1 MSHRVD
7 VRLDDLL
14 PPDRRGHSLTIDA
27 APGTTVKDL
36 AESLGV
42 PHTEIAAIVVNGVSV
57 DFGYQACADDRR
69 LKRPSMATSSPR
81 PIATLGG
88 RKRGRPIHLDPS
100 VAGNHEWQVPSN
112 PDAHLDGDAS
122 SVTMSTSGRIRRV
135 VFGKALSS
143 DQASAEQI
151 TPVEGLSALSLDALT
166 SVAYGPEAI
175 LLVLAGAGATAL
187 NLMLPITLAIIGLLV
202 LLVISYRQVID
213 AYPHGGGAYAVS
225 RDNFGARASKLAG
238 ASLIVDY
245 TLTVAVSIAAGVGQ
259 FTSAFPS
266 TTSYT
271 VPMCLG
277 ILLVITVLNLRGRR
291 GCPDLP
297 AAHHGFHRRT
307 ARDHRHRHDPPVRS
321 GYPQTGRSLVPAH
334 TVEAISVLLVLK
346 AFSAGCSAL
355 TGVEAIAN
363 GVPLFRE
370 PRVIRAKR
378 TELLLGSILGVML
391 LGLALLTDKF
401 HVEPRTGQTVLSQIM
416 VYAVGRHWAYYIVSL
431 TITLVLALAAN
442 TAFGGLPVLTSLLA
456 RDNYLPHFFGLR
468 DSRQVFGN
476 GVWALAVFSAALLV
490 AVRGNTNSLIPL
502 FAIGVFIG
510 FTMAQS
516 GLVVH
521 WRRTREHGWS
531 RKALIN
537 GIGAAVTA
545 VATLI
550 FLVTKFVEGAWVVVV
565 AIPLLIVLFNRIET
579 YYARTRQELETGVI
593 PAPLDP
599 KHTVVVVP
607 VNTVSRLTQHALSEA
622 VSLGDTVIAV
632 VVVFDGVDPGR
643 PRTEIEEQWETW
655 NPGVPLRVL
664 HTNYASIVRPIMGFV
679 DELRAVPDQQVVVLI
694 PVVIPERIRY
704 RLLHNQIDVALT
716 SALHRRPDVV
726 VARVPVPVRLP
737 EHQPSVAS
745 DATAAEDAPSS

>member
-1 MSHRVD
+1 M
-7 VRLDDLL
+7 
-14 PPDRRGHSLTIDA
+14 
-27 APGTTVKDL
+27 TTG
-36 AESLGV
+36 E
-42 PHTEIAAIVVNGVSV
+42 
-57 DFGYQACADDRR
+57 
-69 LKRPSMATSSPR
+69 
-81 PIATLGG
+81 
-88 RKRGRPIHLDPS
+88 
-100 VAGNHEWQVPSN
+100 
-112 PDAHLDGDAS
+112 
-122 SVTMSTSGRIRRV
+122 RIRRL
-135 VFGKALSS
+135 VFGRALSS
-143 DQASAEQI
+143 DQATSEQI

-187 NLMLPITLAIIGLLV
+187 HLMLPITLAIIGLLV

-266 TTSYT
+266 TTRYT

-277 ILLVITVLNLRGRR
+277 ILLVITVLNLRGLGEGARIFL
-291 GCPDLP
+291 LP
-297 AAHHGFHRRT
+297 TMVFIVGLLAIIAIGMIHPLGLNTPR
-307 ARDHRHRHDPPVRS
+307 
-321 GYPQTGRSLVPAH
+321 TGRSLVPAH
-334 TVEAISVLLVLK
+334 AVEAVSVLLVLR

-431 TITLVLALAAN
+431 TITLVLVLAAN
-442 TAFGGLPVLTSLLA
+442 TSFGGLPVLTSLLA

-521 WRRTREHGWS
+521 WRRTREPGWS

-550 FLVTKFVEGAWVVVV
+550 FLVSKFVEGAWVVVV
-565 AIPLLIVLFNRIET
+565 AIPLLIVLFNRIES
-579 YYARTRQELETGVI
+579 YYARARRELETGVI

-607 VNTVSRLTQHALSEA
+607 VNSVSRLTQHALSEA
-622 VSLGDTVIAV
+622 VSLGDKVIAV
-632 VVVFDGVDPGR
+632 MVVFDGVEPGR
-643 PRTEIEEQWETW
+643 PRTEIEEQWEIW
-655 NPGVPLRVL
+655 NPGVPLRLL

-679 DELRAVPDQQVVVLI
+679 DELRTVPDQQVVVLI

-726 VARVPVPVRLP
+726 VARVPVPVRPPDPDP
-737 EHQPSVAS
+737 EPV
-745 DATAAEDAPSS
+745 DGTDRPEEVGAP

>member
-1 MSHRVD
+1 
-7 VRLDDLL
+7 
-14 PPDRRGHSLTIDA
+14 
-27 APGTTVKDL
+27 
-36 AESLGV
+36 
-42 PHTEIAAIVVNGVSV
+42 VS
-57 DFGYQACADDRR
+57 
-69 LKRPSMATSSPR
+69 SS
-81 PIATLGG
+81 
-88 RKRGRPIHLDPS
+88 
-100 VAGNHEWQVPSN
+100 E
-112 PDAHLDGDAS
+112 
-122 SVTMSTSGRIRRV
+122 RIRRAL
-135 VFGKALSS
+135 FGEALTS
-143 DQASAEQI
+143 DQANAEQI

-187 NLMLPITLAIIGLLV
+187 HLMLPITLAIIGLLV

-225 RDNFGARASKLAG
+225 RDNFGARAGKLAG

-277 ILLVITVLNLRGRR
+277 ILLVITVLNLRGLGEGARIFL
-291 GCPDLP
+291 LP
-297 AAHHGFHRRT
+297 TMVFIVGLLAIIAIGMIHPLGLNT
-307 ARDHRHRHDPPVRS
+307 
-321 GYPQTGRSLVPAH
+321 PQTGKSLVPAH
-334 TVEAISVLLVLK
+334 AVEAISVLLVLK

-378 TELLLGSILGVML
+378 TELMLGSILGVML

-442 TAFGGLPVLTSLLA
+442 TSFGGLPVLTSLLA

-521 WRRTREHGWS
+521 WRRTREQGWT

-545 VATLI
+545 VATII

-565 AIPLLIVLFNRIET
+565 AIPLLILLFNRIES
-579 YYARTRQELETGVI
+579 YYARARQELETGVI

-599 KHTVVVVP
+599 KYTVVVVP

-622 VSLGDTVIAV
+622 VSLGDRVIAV
-632 VVVFDGVDPGR
+632 MVVFDVVEPGR

-655 NPGVPLRVL
+655 NPGVPLHVL

-716 SALHRRPDVV
+716 SALHKRPDVV
-726 VARVPVPVRLP
+726 VARVPVPVRPPDP
-737 EHQPSVAS
+737 EPEPV
-745 DATAAEDAPSS
+745 DGPDRTEEVGAP